1 MIHLFEVSKIIA
13 INYVKIN
20 NYIFNSDPF
29 SVSKNIT
36 SPFVHL
42 LSYSSFQ
49 ILERL
54 SYRIHCLFNDEAIRM
69 IHSPLFC

>member
-20 NYIFNSDPF
+20 NYIFNSDPV

-42 LSYSSFQ
+42 LSYSFQ

-54 SYRIHCLFNDEAIRM
+54 SY
-69 IHSPLFC
+69 PLSFQR